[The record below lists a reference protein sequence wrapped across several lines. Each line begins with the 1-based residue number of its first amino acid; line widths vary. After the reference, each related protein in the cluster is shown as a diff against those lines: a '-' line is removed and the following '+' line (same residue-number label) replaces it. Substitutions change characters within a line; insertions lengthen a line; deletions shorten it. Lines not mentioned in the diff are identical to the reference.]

1 MMYYVDITAVLREEL
16 WAGQT
21 TQSVTDFLKAAGMS
35 GMYVEKVGAWKRDR
49 VPSLEQMA
57 EIEQAHGLPRGWILW
72 RAGYIDA
79 EALVARGDT
88 PPALVTIVTQNPVEI
103 SLRLEALEQTM
114 LAQGQLLVALRDE
127 LHGS

>member
-21 TQSVTDFLKAAGMS
+21 TQAVTDFLKAAGMS

-49 VPSLEQMA
+49 VPSLEQLA
-57 EIEQAHGLPRGWILW
+57 EIEHAHGLPRGWVLW

-79 EALVARGDT
+79 EGLVARGNT
-88 PPALVTIVTQNPVEI
+88 PPAAI
-103 SLRLEALEQTM
+103 SIDTPTLAELAAQLAELRAGFVKITK
-114 LAQGQLLVALRDE
+114 QLKPR
-127 LHGS
+127 

>member
-21 TQSVTDFLKAAGMS
+21 TQAVTDFLKAAGMS

-49 VPSLEQMA
+49 VPSLEQLA
-57 EIEQAHGLPRGWILW
+57 EIEHAHRLPRGWVLW

-79 EALVARGDT
+79 AAPVAVGDT
-88 PPALVTIVTQNPVEI
+88 PPAAIVIDTPTPAELVKQ
-103 SLRLEALEQTM
+103 
-114 LAQGQLLVALRDE
+114 LAEMRADIAKLMKQRR
-127 LHGS
+127 

>member
-21 TQSVTDFLKAAGMS
+21 TQAVTDFLKAAGMS

-49 VPSLEQMA
+49 VPSLEQLA
-57 EIEQAHGLPRGWILW
+57 EIEHAHGLPRGWVLW

-79 EALVARGDT
+79 EGLVARGNTPPPAISIDT
-88 PPALVTIVTQNPVEI
+88 PTPAE
-103 SLRLEALEQTM
+103 
-114 LAQGQLLVALRDE
+114 LAAQMVQMRADITKLMKQRR
-127 LHGS
+127 